1 METGLLR
8 GGDIQSTS
16 MCVGAGR
23 VCTMPKAFPKEL
35 GGTQSGS
42 SGTRIPLLPRSRR
55 MCGDDEGVC
64 RARTASG
71 GP

>member
-23 VCTMPKAFPKEL
+23 VCTMPKEL
-35 GGTQSGS
+35 GGDAIRVQRDSDS
-42 SGTRIPLLPRSRR
+42 AIAQVAKDVWR
-55 MCGDDEGVC
+55 
-64 RARTASG
+64 
-71 GP
+71 

>member
-35 GGTQSGS
+35 GGDAIRVQRDSDS
-42 SGTRIPLLPRSRR
+42 AIAQVAKDVWR
-55 MCGDDEGVC
+55 
-64 RARTASG
+64 
-71 GP
+71 